1 MKNSGIQELRN
12 YEHWEI
18 IKSLKSY
25 HAGKKTRELCQAIS
39 KLINKARFQ
48 KDLNL
53 KQQIWKAAGSA
64 MDNIA
69 EGFDDGSSREFIR
82 FLGYSQRSCG
92 EVQSQLYRAL
102 DCGYINN
109 SEFNIVY
116 DLASD
121 CRKQI
126 KGFRKYLRNYKK
138 D

>member
-1 MKNSGIQELRN
+1 MGNYKKFEELPC
-12 YEHWEI
+12 WQ
-18 IKSLKSY
+18 
-25 HAGKKTRELCQAIS
+25 KTRELCQAVL
-39 KLINKARFQ
+39 KLINNVKFQ
-48 KDLNL
+48 KDPNL
-53 KQQIWKAAGSA
+53 KGQIWKAAGST

-109 SEFNIVY
+109 SEFETVY
-116 DLASD
+116 DLAGE

-126 KGFRKYLRNYKK
+126 KGFRKYLRNYKRE
-138 D
+138 

>member
-1 MKNSGIQELRN
+1 MRN
-12 YEHWEI
+12 YKKFEELPCWQ
-18 IKSLKSY
+18 
-25 HAGKKTRELCQAIS
+25 KTRELCQAVS
-39 KLINKARFQ
+39 TLVNKARFQ
-48 KDLNL
+48 KDSSLNG
-53 KQQIWKAAGSA
+53 QIWKAAGSG

-102 DCGYINN
+102 DSGYINN

-116 DLASD
+116 DLASE
-121 CRKQI
+121 CRMQI
-126 KGFRKYLRNYKK
+126 KCFRKYLRNYKK